1 MLKKII
7 ITFTLLSIC
16 LCCLSCD
23 ALTNDATETTDTDGD
38 GVENSADA
46 FPNDATETTDTDGDG
61 AGDNADAFPN
71 DATSQ
76 QYNIEEELNTLKK
89 VTELKITM

>member
-1 MLKKII
+1 MIKKII

-23 ALTNDATETTDTDGD
+23 ALTNEDDE
-38 GVENSADA
+38 
-46 FPNDATETTDTDGDG
+46 
-61 AGDNADAFPN
+61 
-71 DATSQ
+71 TSQ

-89 VTELKITM
+89 LTKLEYIYD

>member
-1 MLKKII
+1 MLIKLTLQLKCLTISYKRKFKIMIKKII

-23 ALTNDATETTDTDGD
+23 ALTNEDDE
-38 GVENSADA
+38 
-46 FPNDATETTDTDGDG
+46 
-61 AGDNADAFPN
+61 
-71 DATSQ
+71 TSQ

-89 VTELKITM
+89 VTKLVKI